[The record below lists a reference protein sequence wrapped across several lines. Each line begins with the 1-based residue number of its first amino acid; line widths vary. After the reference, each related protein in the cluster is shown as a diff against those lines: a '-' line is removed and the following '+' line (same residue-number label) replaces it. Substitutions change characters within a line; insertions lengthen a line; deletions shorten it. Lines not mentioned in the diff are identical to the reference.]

1 MKISSNTY
9 DSTYEVRAYG
19 GLLVEIYS
27 KGLVQHIMREQGCDS
42 DAAVHYLLAQ

>member
-1 MKISSNTY
+1 MKISFNTY

-27 KGLVQHIMREQGCDS
+27 KGLVEHTMREQDCDS
-42 DAAVHYLLAQ
+42 HAAVNYLLGA